1 VGYFKDSS
9 TKTPQVGQ
17 KGLRLPIPPSAAGVA
32 FPYSAFGGNGGGE
45 EGGVVEEEMVR
56 ATFIDSFDAA
66 ILIASSA
73 RGEGE
78 GRWVGER
85 GHAGERD
92 RWTS

>member
-1 VGYFKDSS
+1 
-9 TKTPQVGQ
+9 
-17 KGLRLPIPPSAAGVA
+17 
-32 FPYSAFGGNGGGE
+32 
-45 EGGVVEEEMVR
+45 MVR

-73 RGEGE
+73 SGEGE
-78 GRWVGER
+78 GRWEGER